1 MTGALATRSPEVFD
15 TRPNYLDGITQKK
28 ETHAGTLYVT
38 LNFHEGQPAEVFIR
52 LGKAG
57 DTQRAMT
64 EAIARLCSAAL
75 QHGTPLRVLCKQLRG
90 ISQVE
95 TFGFG
100 EQRVLSVPDA
110 VAQILEDYVDMNW
123 GSP

>member
-1 MTGALATRSPEVFD
+1 MTGALATRPRNVFE
-15 TRPNYLDGITQKK
+15 TRPTYLDGITQKK

-38 LNFHEGQPAEVFIR
+38 LNFHEGSPVEVFIR

-57 DTQRAMT
+57 ETERAFT
-64 EAIARLCSAAL
+64 EAIGRLCSAAL
-75 QHGTPLRVLCKQLRG
+75 QHGTPLGELCKQLRG

-110 VAQILEDYVDMNW
+110 VAQILEDYVDLDW
-123 GSP
+123 GAP